1 MSSVLGLSIIPE
13 KSESNLMI
21 VTNSLICYAFLI
33 KKFEEIMG
41 GITKTDKVERMKNTC
56 FQGLI
61 PFPLYIAMPS

>member
-1 MSSVLGLSIIPE
+1 
-13 KSESNLMI
+13 MI
-21 VTNSLICYAFLI
+21 VTNLQIAYAFLI

-61 PFPLYIAMPS
+61 PFPLYVAMPS